1 MNIDQLIYV
10 IGIIFGAF
18 LFGIGI
24 GMAIMEN
31 IYAVRIIKYKTLIQ
45 YAIKHAGG
53 TQYDSE
59 SLKYL
64 AHRWVRRK

>member
-1 MNIDQLIYV
+1 M
-10 IGIIFGAF
+10 GIIFGAL

-31 IYAVRIIKYKTLIQ
+31 IYAARIIKYKTLIQ
-45 YAIKHAGG
+45 YAIKHASG
-53 TQYDSE
+53 TPYDSE

-64 AHRWVRRK
+64 AHRWLRRK

>member
-1 MNIDQLIYV
+1 MTVDQIIYTM
-10 IGIIFGAF
+10 GIIFGIF

-53 TQYDSE
+53 TRYDSE

-64 AHRWVRRK
+64 AHRWLRRK